1 MWWLELGRRVF
12 GRGCTEPLTLEP
24 VSAPSPDEKAAPQ
37 EEETDQASVAR
48 QLQLSR
54 ERQQAAAEKL
64 GRPVAE
70 TNSIGMQLVLIPAG
84 EFMMGRAE
92 AAGEAAKAFGVSGVF
107 FQKEHRVRL
116 TKSFY
121 LGVHEVTQEQYER
134 VMGVNPSNFKMPQHP
149 ELGVLGVH
157 EVTQEQ
163 YERVMGV
170 KPSDFKRPQ
179 HPVVNVNW
187 IQAVKFCDK
196 LSALPEEQAARRAY
210 RLPTEAEWEY
220 ACRAGT
226 TTRYSFGDDSVALGD
241 YAWFADN
248 SDVTTHPVGEK
259 RPNAWGLY
267 DMYGNVWEWCADWN
281 DEGFSHTLWL
291 TIPQGLLLAPTACT
305 GAVAWTPPRRTAS
318 RRAAA
323 VPSGLP
329 DHLPRLPR
337 GRSSVS
343 QPSKSSQSRE
353 RSHERQPV
361 TVLRVHRAPSA
372 PPVWGYD
379 TQTVLS
385 GKR

>member
-134 VMGVNPSNFKMPQHP
+134 VMGV
-149 ELGVLGVH
+149 
-157 EVTQEQ
+157 
-163 YERVMGV
+163 

-267 DMYGNVWEWCADWN
+267 DMYGNAWEWCADWN
-281 DEGFSHTLWL
+281 DEGFL
-291 TIPQGLLLAPTACT
+291 TYSLVDDPAGPAT
-305 GAVAWTPPRRTAS
+305 GFDRVYRGGSFNSPASYCQSAS
-318 RRAAA
+318 RRLCHPYYWNSYRGFRVAA
-323 VPSGLP
+323 VLSASQAIPASPESGAMSDNP
-329 DHLPRLPR
+329 
-337 GRSSVS
+337 
-343 QPSKSSQSRE
+343 
-353 RSHERQPV
+353 
-361 TVLRVHRAPSA
+361 
-372 PPVWGYD
+372 
-379 TQTVLS
+379 
-385 GKR
+385 